1 MYEFYLLGQEW
12 QKLWIRQFEPVL
24 NNPLIDWYMD
34 LWIEASLRVW
44 FWPGAVIGLE
54 DQIKEFFQNYNIC
67 KV

>member
-12 QKLWIRQFEPVL
+12 QKLCIRQFEPVL
-24 NNPLIDWYMD
+24 NNPLMDWYMD

-54 DQIKEFFQNYNIC
+54 DQIKEFFQIYGI
-67 KV
+67 K